1 MKIVMRLNTPESAT
15 ALAISAR
22 IFTGTGVLRV
32 IDFVNAGCSDV
43 SVVFAIPLV
52 CFADVAEKWLKNEAS
67 HRPSAGITRIR
78 FKGSMASEA
87 ILSAGFTPAP
97 R

>member
-1 MKIVMRLNTPESAT
+1 MMRLNAPESAT

-22 IFTGTGVLRV
+22 IFTGTGGLRV

-43 SVVFAIPLV
+43 SVVFAMPLV
-52 CFADVAEKWLKNEAS
+52 CFGKVAEKRLKNQAS
-67 HRPSAGITRIR
+67 YRPSAGITRIR
-78 FKGSMASEA
+78 FKGSMASET
-87 ILSAGFTPAP
+87 ILSAGFIPAP